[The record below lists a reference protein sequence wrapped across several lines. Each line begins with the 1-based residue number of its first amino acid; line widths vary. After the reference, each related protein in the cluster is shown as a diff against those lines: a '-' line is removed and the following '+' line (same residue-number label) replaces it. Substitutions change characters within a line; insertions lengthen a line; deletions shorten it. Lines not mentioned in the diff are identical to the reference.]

1 MRLLFLRSCFAI
13 ASLLLVSSLATAQT
27 VYSPDVT
34 RVFVSGFLG
43 LNHNTN
49 IGEFRTDCDCNFE
62 GGFNLGNVGAQLGAD
77 ITYAWSPSWAV
88 MAKFYY
94 DNKHT
99 KESYERDIATPISTG
114 SVVRI
119 QPVTYEE
126 IADVSLSYATAG
138 LFLRWQPRLARWYVF
153 AGPAVG
159 LAIASQVRHD
169 QEIVD
174 AELSY
179 RELLDTRR
187 EVSTGDFDGTL
198 RLEGIIG
205 FGYDYIV
212 RPRWYINPEI
222 RVGYPVTKITDT
234 INDRGKDIDISDPG
248 WQVMS
253 VQISVGLK
261 YEAF

>member
-1 MRLLFLRSCFAI
+1 MRLSFLRSCVTI
-13 ASLLLVSSLATAQT
+13 ASLLFVSSIGTAQT

-43 LNHNTN
+43 MNQNTN
-49 IGEFRTDCDCNFE
+49 IGDFRTDCDCLFE
-62 GGFNLGNVGAQLGAD
+62 GGFNLTNIGAQIGAD

-88 MAKFYY
+88 KAKVFY

-99 KESYERDIATPISTG
+99 NTQYERDISTPIATG
-114 SVVRI
+114 EIVSI
-119 QPVTYEE
+119 EDVTYNE
-126 IADVSLSYATAG
+126 IGDVSLSYLTVG
-138 LFLRWQPRLARWYVF
+138 LFARWQPRLARWYVF

-159 LAIASQVRHD
+159 VPLATKVRHN

-174 AELSY
+174 SELSY
-179 RELLDTRR
+179 RELLDTKR
-187 EVSTGDFDGTL
+187 EVSTGEFDGIL
-198 RLEGIIG
+198 RLEGMVG

-222 RVGYPVTKITDT
+222 RIGYPLTKITET
-234 INDRGKDIDISDPG
+234 IRDRGKDIPIDDWS
-248 WQVMS
+248 VMS
-253 VQISVGLK
+253 VQLSIGLK

>member
-1 MRLLFLRSCFAI
+1 MRLPFLRSCFVI
-13 ASLLLVSSLATAQT
+13 ASLLVMSSAGMAQT
-27 VYSPDVT
+27 VYSPDVS

-49 IGEFRTDCDCNFE
+49 MGEFRTDCDCNFE
-62 GGFNLGNVGAQLGAD
+62 GGFNLANIGAQIGAD

-88 MAKFYY
+88 MAKIFY

-99 KESYERDIATPISTG
+99 MESYERDIDTPISTG
-114 SVVRI
+114 SQVRVD
-119 QPVTYEE
+119 PVTYEE
-126 IADVSLSYATAG
+126 IGDVSLSYLTVG
-138 LFLRWQPRLARWYVF
+138 LYARWQPRLARWYVF

-159 LAIASQVRHD
+159 IPMAANIRHD

-187 EVSTGDFDGTL
+187 EVSTGEFDGTL
-198 RLEGIIG
+198 RLEAMVG

-222 RVGYPVTKITDT
+222 RVGYPLTKVTDIVT
-234 INDRGKDIDISDPG
+234 DRGRDIALDD
-248 WQVMS
+248 WKVMS
-253 VQISVGLK
+253 VQFSIGLK

>member
-1 MRLLFLRSCFAI
+1 MRLPFLRSCFTI
-13 ASLLLVSSLATAQT
+13 ASLLIVSYVGTAQT
-27 VYSPDVT
+27 VYSPDVS

-49 IGEFRTDCDCNFE
+49 MGDFKTDCDCNFE
-62 GGFNLGNVGAQLGAD
+62 GGFNLGNIGAQIGAD

-99 KESYERDIATPISTG
+99 KETYERDIDTPVSTG
-114 SVVRI
+114 SLVDVYKVR
-119 QPVTYEE
+119 YEE
-126 IADVSLSYATAG
+126 IGDVSLSYLTFG
-138 LFLRWQPRLARWYVF
+138 LFARWQPRLARWYVF

-159 LAIASQVRHD
+159 LGIKSEVRHD

-187 EVSTGDFDGTL
+187 EVSTGDFEGTL
-198 RLEGIIG
+198 RLEAMVG

-212 RPRWYINPEI
+212 KPRWYINPEI
-222 RVGYPVTKITDT
+222 RVGYPLTPVTETITD
-234 INDRGKDIDISDPG
+234 RGRDIAIDD
-248 WQVMS
+248 WKVMS
-253 VQISVGLK
+253 VQFSIGLK